1 MKITT
6 LLFSTIAMLTLVIY
20 ACGSSSAPAAEVM
33 MNKETP
39 TADAMMAQETPT
51 GEAMMHDET
60 TTPEAMMDDAMME
73 SPAWYSI
80 SLNDARTGQAFSIES
95 LKGKVILVET
105 MAVWCSN
112 CLKQQGEVKALH
124 ENFGQRDDFVSI
136 GLDIDPNENEAQLKD
151 YIEAKGFNWL
161 YAVSPADVSREIAS
175 LHGDQF
181 LNPPSTPILV
191 IDRHGMAHPMPFG
204 FKSAE
209 DLLKFIQPFL
219 DESM

>member
-1 MKITT
+1 MKMKT
-6 LLFSTIAMLTLVIY
+6 LLFCTIVILTLITS
-20 ACGSSSAPAAEVM
+20 ACGASSAPATEAM
-33 MNKETP
+33 MEKETP
-39 TADAMMAQETPT
+39 TADAMMAKETPT
-51 GEAMMHDET
+51 GEAMMQDET
-60 TTPEAMMDDAMME
+60 ATPEVMME
-73 SPAWYSI
+73 SLAWYSI

-124 ENFGQRDDFVSI
+124 ENLGQRDDFVSI

-151 YIEAKGFNWL
+151 YVEAKGFNWL

-191 IDRHGMAHPMPFG
+191 IDRHGIAHPMPFG
-204 FKSAE
+204 FKSAD